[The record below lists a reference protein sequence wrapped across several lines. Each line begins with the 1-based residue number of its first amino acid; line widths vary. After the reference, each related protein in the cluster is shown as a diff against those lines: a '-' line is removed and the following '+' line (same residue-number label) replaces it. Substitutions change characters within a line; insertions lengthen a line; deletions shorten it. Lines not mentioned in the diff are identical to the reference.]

1 MARRL
6 GVRMSYDWRCQ
17 HCGAPIGLRDRECF
31 SCQRGVGPAATGAG
45 LPPGLQRLVPAQ
57 TSSAQVTRGPAPWP
71 GRYVPPPRLPG
82 DAA

>member
-1 MARRL
+1 M
-6 GVRMSYDWRCQ
+6 
-17 HCGAPIGLRDRECF
+17 GLRDRECF
-31 SCQRGVGPAATGAG
+31 SCQRAAGPAATGAG

-57 TSSAQVTRGPAPWP
+57 TSSAQASRGPALRP